1 MPTKRRSKSRSKG
14 RKILNPETGRKV
26 LARGKIGKMLKEGKG
41 SMEREVKEAVEVAVE
56 LPLEV
61 AAVATEVV
69 AEVASSASSLSP
81 GKMVGSMSSAGATAI
96 AALGSAAK
104 KVAKLGKGA
113 LKVLD
118 PLTKFGA
125 EGLNSGERRV
135 LRALKNKNE
144 TKDSITET
152 AETVSEMTGA
162 LAKSVVSVGYEAAS
176 AAVSS
181 PFEVYDGIVYGKP
194 KMAGGNKLKGG
205 ETNEIDWNKFH
216 SYKNKDYL
224 NNLVSN

>member
-1 MPTKRRSKSRSKG
+1 MPAKRRSKSRSKG
-14 RKILNPETGRKV
+14 RKILNPETGRMV
-26 LARGKIGKMLKEGKG
+26 LARGKIGQMLKEGKG
-41 SMEREVKEAVEVAVE
+41 SMEREVAEAVETAVE
-56 LPLEV
+56 VPLEV

-69 AEVASSASSLSP
+69 ADVASSATSLSP
-81 GKMVGSMSSAGATAI
+81 GKMVSSVSSAGATAI
-96 AALGSAAK
+96 AVLGSAAK

-135 LRALKNKNE
+135 LRALQNKNE

-152 AETVSEMTGA
+152 AQTVSEMTGA
-162 LAKSVVSVGYEAAS
+162 LAKSVVSVGYEA
-176 AAVSS
+176 VSS
-181 PFEVYDGIVYGKP
+181 PFEVYDGIVYGKQ
-194 KMAGGNKLKGG
+194 KMQGGNKLKGG

-224 NNLVSN
+224 NTLVSH